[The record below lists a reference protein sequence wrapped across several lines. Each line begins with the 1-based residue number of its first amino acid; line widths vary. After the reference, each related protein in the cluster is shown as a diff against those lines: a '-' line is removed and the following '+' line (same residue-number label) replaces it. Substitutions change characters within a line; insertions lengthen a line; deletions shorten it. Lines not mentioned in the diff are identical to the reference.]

1 MPGADAANAAI
12 AKTGAVTPARR
23 IKQAAMNDLWLRA
36 MVLAPSVSYSLSASI
51 LGDQDMTGLRTHFVK
66 PDTAVA
72 MTFSNDPQMGIVCEK
87 FTGLP
92 PQRCRPPRSQCARQR
107 CAETPA
113 ALPFDPS
120 ENSTRLR
127 PAPGRRNVTP
137 RNQ

>member
-1 MPGADAANAAI
+1 MQP
-12 AKTGAVTPARR
+12 TPQSPRPRAVTPARR

-36 MVLAPSVSYSLSASI
+36 MVLAPSVSRSLSASI

-92 PQRCRPPRSQCARQR
+92 PQRCRPPRSQCARLR
-107 CAETPA
+107 CAEAPA
-113 ALPFDPS
+113 ALPAIP
-120 ENSTRLR
+120 
-127 PAPGRRNVTP
+127 RRILSMDARVSP
-137 RNQ
+137 RNK